1 MDRRAVCVDLSEPP
15 IGVAQNSLV
24 VESTTKLKQPKK
36 TFVRFVRGVPY
47 TAQKGGSKTSGR
59 GVAGRNGR
67 KINIY
72 NILLILFTFYPKLS
86 SVLPTDESRTKRT
99 KDRATDL
106 SSVGRKSLFRTKE
119 RTKDQT
125 SSYG

>member
-1 MDRRAVCVDLSEPP
+1 MRMKATLVAAGHNQTTAEPF
-15 IGVAQNSLV
+15 AR
-24 VESTTKLKQPKK
+24 VEAACQFTPGFWLPK

-72 NILLILFTFYPKLS
+72 NILLILFTFHPKLS

-125 SSYG
+125 R